1 MKLTSWGLITGI
13 AVGGIIASGSYD
25 RVSATTTV
33 LYDGA
38 SGVLPDVGA
47 NSFLSF
53 GTTGGA
59 VTTANNGV
67 MTLDTTS
74 TPLIYAGYANYKN
87 TQLLTPILDRNAGYT
102 LSFTVK
108 LNSQTNNSPFRAG
121 FSAIVLS
128 NDNKGIEIG
137 FRGTD
142 IFAQPDRDFS
152 SIVASEQKIYSS
164 SILGTQTTYD
174 LAVKNNT
181 YTLSGNGTALFS
193 GLLRDYT
200 GAIITPPLPNVY
212 EIPNFIFLGD
222 DTGSASA
229 SVDFQNITL
238 ITAGTTPVPE
248 PSNLLGIGLAI
259 GLGAK
264 LKQKLAKI
272 GRKMSKFE

>member
-1 MKLTSWGLITGI
+1 MKLTSWGIITGI
-13 AVGGIIASGSYD
+13 AVGGLIASSSCD

-38 SGVLPDVGA
+38 SGVLPDAGA
-47 NSFLSF
+47 NPFLSF

-67 MTLDTTS
+67 TTLDTTS
-74 TPLIYAGYANYKN
+74 TLLTYAGYSNYKN
-87 TQLLTPILDRNAGYT
+87 TTLLTPTLDSNAGYT

-108 LNSQTNNSPFRAG
+108 LNSQTNNSPFRSG
-121 FSAIVLS
+121 FSAIVLG

-142 IFAQPDRDFS
+142 IFAQPGKDFN
-152 SIVASEQKIYSS
+152 SIVTSEQKIYPS

-181 YTLSGNGTALFS
+181 YTLSGDGNELFG
-193 GLLRDYT
+193 GLLRDYN
-200 GAIITPPLPNVY
+200 GAILPPSLPNVY
-212 EIPNFIFLGD
+212 AIPNFIFLGD
-222 DTGSASA
+222 DSGSASA
-229 SVDFQNITL
+229 SVDFKTIMLVTNN
-238 ITAGTTPVPE
+238 TAVPE

-259 GLGAK
+259 WLGAK
-264 LKQKLAKI
+264 LKQKLGKI
-272 GRKMSKFE
+272 SHKIRTFE